1 MPTLLTSRGYIFTVA
16 GTKQRCHACHA
27 PPATRNSRSRRV
39 LGQAVGAPANAFF
52 LCECE
57 CQHQIPAK
65 SKSSF
70 KAAAAATLHPAS
82 PFFSLSFKARAASSY
97 LRRNYA
103 QNTLHTAHVTRHTS
117 RTCWQPQPQS
127 SQPTPAPQRIKRTQ
141 CNTRALHRSG
151 SKQHCTVVQMQQ

>member
-57 CQHQIPAK
+57 SQHQIAAK

-97 LRRNYA
+97 LRRNYIKA
-103 QNTLHTAHVTRHTS
+103 KHFAHGTRHTS
-117 RTCWQPQPQS
+117 HVTHLLAASASVFATNSCP
-127 SQPTPAPQRIKRTQ
+127 PTHQKDAMQHAGTAQKRQ
-141 CNTRALHRSG
+141 
-151 SKQHCTVVQMQQ
+151 